1 MSSTKT
7 IISYDQV
14 MEQTGFYR
22 NGKATAELIETK
34 ELNTHNQIEK
44 QIKYQ
49 AVIDQEKLGASAIFE
64 LSGSPCIY
72 FKRLDQSEPTADE
85 LTEMHKIAWNQGLAP
100 MLWVVTPSKVLL
112 YNCYSKPSPEDV
124 TNPTRHVIE
133 VFEKTENELRRLNE
147 FAGLRQIKSGEFWKH
162 EKAKQIDRR
171 QRVDA
176 TLLQDLL
183 EAEKQLVEAKLERSI
198 AHSLLSRAIFVA
210 YLQDRG
216 ILKAQFFRHH
226 FKVEKFTDL
235 LSDKT
240 ATYQLFER
248 IRKTFNGDLFPL
260 VHKNG
265 HVKSEQDL
273 VKSQHLEIVQNLLTG
288 TEMISGQGRFW
299 PYSFDV
305 IPIELISS
313 IYEMFAHASDS
324 ESARERS
331 THYTPINL
339 VDLVL
344 SQVFEGLPANA
355 NVLDLSCGSGV
366 FLVESLRRLI
376 AHRIANGEEW
386 SRELV
391 RETLYKQI
399 YGVDISK
406 EAVQIAAFSL
416 YLTALEMDPD
426 PQPPSV
432 LKFRPLIG
440 QNLFAADAFNEE
452 AAFNQQ
458 EPFAFKEFDAII
470 GNPPWTTTKS
480 NRLYIDYCKRN
491 NYTIS
496 HEALDQAF
504 LWRIGDFA
512 NEKTR
517 IGVILAAKPFFSH
530 TDNARKAKKD
540 LLSRFKPKAMINLSD
555 LRTEKLFPTATAPAM
570 VLIAEGEKPKAKD
583 SFSFVFVERTASFKR
598 HGIIEIEPEN
608 ITRLSTCRAASDPDM
623 LKVASWGS
631 ARDLALIQRLRDS
644 FPSLKSLI
652 HRHGWN
658 AGQGFFP
665 GNRSQYSPELF
676 GKKWLPSGE
685 MSQYQLDVSSLEA
698 FPTQGLERPRDTKIY
713 TGPLILTTRGI
724 SENGF
729 IAAFSNEDVV
739 YTQLY
744 FGISFPPQQIWL
756 AHLINGILNSSL
768 TTYYLFQTASVW
780 GVERDEIKPKDLL
793 RLPIPPSSKE
803 RESLVNKIVKIEGQL
818 RLRQFHIDA
827 TVTQLRQSLDEAVF
841 DFYDLDGAER
851 VLVEDIVNLAID
863 LRMKRDRSDAI
874 KPSSLPEIESYAT
887 ELIDVIQPFFQTLKE
902 RTMVADIFNT
912 GNATL
917 QVVKFSFASN
927 PVRRPVIKHIVEQDL
942 ETLLDRIADQLPQ
955 KIADNIYTRR
965 VLRIYEGDD
974 IYVVKPAQRRYWS
987 RSAGLNDADGILGEA
1002 LRN

>member
-22 NGKATAELIETK
+22 NGKATAELIEAK
-34 ELNTHNQIEK
+34 ELNSQNQIEK
-44 QIKYQ
+44 KIKYQ

-85 LTEMHKIAWNQGLAP
+85 LAQMHKFAWNQGLAP
-100 MLWVVTPSKVLL
+100 MLWIVTPSKVLL
-112 YNCYSKPSPEDV
+112 YNCYSKLSPDDAA
-124 TNPTRHVIE
+124 NPQRHIIE
-133 VFEKTENELRRLNE
+133 GFEKTENELRRLNE
-147 FAGLRQIKSGEFWKH
+147 FAGLHQIKSGEFWKH
-162 EKAKQIDRR
+162 EKARQIDRR

-176 TLLQDLL
+176 VLLQDLL

-216 ILKAQFFRHH
+216 ILKPQFFRHH

-240 ATYQLFER
+240 ATYRLFEWV
-248 IRKTFNGDLFPL
+248 RKTFNGDLFPL

-273 VKSQHLEIVQNLLTG
+273 VKSQHLEIVQKLLTG

-299 PYSFDV
+299 PYRFDV

-324 ESARERS
+324 ESAKDRS

-355 NVLDLSCGSGV
+355 NILDLSCGSGV

-426 PQPPSV
+426 PQPPSA

-440 QNLFAADAFNEE
+440 QNLFAADAFNED

-458 EPFAFKEFDAII
+458 ESFASKEFDAII

-480 NRLYIDYCKRN
+480 NRLYIEYCKRN

-496 HEALDQAF
+496 REALDQAF

-512 NEKTR
+512 NVKTR
-517 IGVILAAKPFFSH
+517 IGVMLAAKPFFSH
-530 TDNARKAKKD
+530 TDDARKAKKD

-555 LRTEKLFPTATAPAM
+555 IRMEKLFPTATAPAM

-583 SFSFVFVERTASFKR
+583 SFSFVFVEQTSSFKR
-598 HGIIEIEPEN
+598 HGIIEIGSEN
-608 ITRLSTCRAASDPDM
+608 IKRLSTCRAATDPNV

-631 ARDLALIQRLRDS
+631 ARDLALIQRLDNL
-644 FPSLKSLI
+644 FPSLEKLI
-652 HRHGWN
+652 RSNQWS
-658 AGQGFFP
+658 AGQGFIR
-665 GNRSQYSPELF
+665 GNRRQYAPELY
-676 GKKWLPSGE
+676 GKKYLPSGALPPF
-685 MSQYQLDVSSLEA
+685 QLEA
-698 FPTQGLERPRDTKIY
+698 ESLDTFKEQWLERPRNPKIY
-713 TGPLILTTRGI
+713 SGPLVMTPRGLGK
-724 SENGF
+724 NGF
-729 IAAFSNEDVV
+729 IAAFSQHDVV
-739 YTQLY
+739 YTELY
-744 FGISFPPQQIWL
+744 FGISVAKHQEHL
-756 AHLINGILNSSL
+756 AHLLNAILNSSL
-768 TTYYLFQTASVW
+768 ATYFLFLTASVW
-780 GVERDEIKPKDLL
+780 GIERDEIKPEDLL
-793 RLPIPPSSKE
+793 RLPIPLSSKD
-803 RESLVNKIVKIEGQL
+803 RESLVARIIKIEEQL

-841 DFYDLDGAER
+841 NFYDLDEAER
-851 VLVEDIVNLAID
+851 VLVEDTVNLTID

-887 ELIDVIQPFFQTLKE
+887 ELIGVIQPFFQTLNE
-902 RTMVADIFNT
+902 RTMVADIYDT

-917 QVVKFSFASN
+917 QVVKFSFVSKT
-927 PVRRPVIKHIVEQDL
+927 VRRPVIQQIAEQGLDLLLAHIAEH
-942 ETLLDRIADQLPQ
+942 LPQ
-955 KIADNIYTRR
+955 KIAENIYTRR

-987 RSAGLNDADGILGEA
+987 RSAGLNDADGILGET

>member
-1 MSSTKT
+1 MSATKT
-7 IISYDQV
+7 IISYKQV

-22 NGKATAELIETK
+22 NGKATSELIEAS
-34 ELNTHNQIEK
+34 ELDRQNQNQIEK
-44 QIKYQ
+44 KIKYH

-72 FKRLDQSEPTADE
+72 FKRLDQSEPTANE
-85 LTEMHKIAWNQGLAP
+85 LAEMHKIAWNQGLAP

-112 YNCYSKPSPEDV
+112 YNCYSKPSPDDSE
-124 TNPTRHVIE
+124 NNTRHIIE

-216 ILKAQFFRHH
+216 ILKPQFFRHH
-226 FKVEKFTDL
+226 FSVEKFTDL
-235 LSDKT
+235 LPDKEL
-240 ATYQLFER
+240 TYQLFEWV
-248 IRKTFNGDLFPL
+248 RKTFNGDLFPL
-260 VHKNG
+260 IHKNG
-265 HVKSEQDL
+265 HVKSEQDV
-273 VKSQHLEIVQNLLTG
+273 VKKQHLQIVQNLLTG
-288 TEMISGQGRFW
+288 TEMISGQRRLW
-299 PYSFDV
+299 PYNFDV

-324 ESARERS
+324 ESAKDRS

-344 SQVFEGLPANA
+344 SQVIEGLPVNA
-355 NVLDLSCGSGV
+355 NILDLSCGSGV

-376 AHRIANGEEW
+376 ATRIANGENW
-386 SRELV
+386 TRELV
-391 RETLYKQI
+391 RETLYNQI

-416 YLTALEMDPD
+416 YLTVLEMDPD
-426 PQPPSV
+426 PQPPSA

-440 QNLFAADAFNEE
+440 QNLFTADAFSED
-452 AAFNQQ
+452 APFNQQ
-458 EPFAFKEFDAII
+458 EPFASKKFNAIV
-470 GNPPWTTTKS
+470 GNPPWTATKS
-480 NRLYIDYCKRN
+480 NRLYIDYCNRN
-491 NYTIS
+491 DYTIS
-496 HEALDQAF
+496 REALDQAF

-530 TDNARKAKKD
+530 TDDARKAKKD

-555 LRTEKLFPTATAPAM
+555 LRTAKLFPTATAPAM
-570 VLIAEGEKPKAKD
+570 VLIAEGEKPNAKD

-608 ITRLSTCRAASDPDM
+608 IKRLSTCRAATDPDM

-631 ARDLALIQRLRDS
+631 ARDLVLIQRLRSS
-644 FPSLKSLI
+644 FSSLEALI
-652 HRHGWN
+652 QSNCWN
-658 AGQGFFP
+658 AGQGFTR
-665 GNRSQYSPELF
+665 GKRSNSALNLQ
-676 GKKWLPSGE
+676 GKRWLPSGE
-685 MSQYQLDVSSLEA
+685 MPQYQVKNNTLPLFTE
-698 FPTQGLERPRDTKIY
+698 PMLERPRDPDIY
-713 TGPLILTTRGI
+713 KGPLVVTPRGLGEKRFI
-724 SENGF
+724 S
-729 IAAFSNEDVV
+729 AFSNEDLI
-739 YTQLY
+739 YTHLY
-744 FGISFPPQQIWL
+744 FGISVAPKQVRL
-756 AHLINGILNSSL
+756 AHVLNGILNASL
-768 TTYYLFQTASVW
+768 TTYFLFQTASVW
-780 GVERDEIKPKDLL
+780 GVERDEITPKDLQ
-793 RLPIPPSSKE
+793 RLPVPFPTKD
-803 RESLVNKIVKIEGQL
+803 RESLITRILEIEGE
-818 RLRQFHIDA
+818 LRQPRNPETIA
-827 TVTQLRQSLDEAVF
+827 ILQQQLDDAVF
-841 DFYDLDGAER
+841 DFYELDETER
-851 VLVEDIVNLAID
+851 VLVQDTVNLTID
-863 LRMKRDRSDAI
+863 LRMRRERSYAI
-874 KPSSLPEIESYAT
+874 QHQSLTDVESYANQ
-887 ELIDVIQPFFQTLKE
+887 LMGVIQPFFQTLSE
-902 RTMVADIFNT
+902 RTMVADIYDT

-917 QVVKFSFASN
+917 QVVKFSFVSK
-927 PVRRPVIKHIVEQDL
+927 PVRRPVIKQIAEQSL
-942 ETLLDRIADQLPQ
+942 EPLLARIAEHLPQ
-955 KIADNIYTRR
+955 KIAENIYTRR

-974 IYVVKPAQRRYWS
+974 IYVVKPAQRRHWS
-987 RSAGLNDADGILGEA
+987 RSAGLNDADAILGEA